1 MGLVISSYL
10 ADKYLVPVQ
19 DIEKSSDWFFNRT
32 TEKETN
38 DDKTSLS
45 AFPLSTSGAICS
57 DEISSSTEN
66 EIGDGHPFMG
76 DTQGSEEVND
86 SSSTLKYNDEFKYIV
101 FFNKTT
107 IGYLSTAEEVRKTI
121 EDVRSKVFRQVGFS
135 PEYISYWR
143 EITNNESII
152 DELENGDVVFNSHFV
167 QRNRN
172 YIISYESILYRF
184 KVVKAKCLSNLIK
197 SE

>member
-45 AFPLSTSGAICS
+45 S